1 MYSPQV
7 WATVLAKAKRQVEV
21 ESKQIP
27 KYVKHVDNDGELK
40 GVIHSCKFDAERMA
54 TAEAQVEQL
63 TDGFNTLTQALSDMN
78 EELAKAQGMLKF
90 CYAICQNP
98 AIKDLADSQRS
109 SARGALGS
117 LTFGRGGGG
126 YQRGSS
132 NASGQNAGRGAWRP
146 TP

>member
-7 WATVLAKAKRQVEV
+7 WATVLAKAKRQAIVEAT
-21 ESKQIP
+21 KIP
-27 KYVKHVDNDGELK
+27 KTKVNAEDSNERV
-40 GVIHSCKFDAERMA
+40 VHSCQFDSERMA
-54 TAEAQVEQL
+54 AAEAQVEQL

-117 LTFGRGGGG
+117 LSFGTRGGFNRPGAPNGG
-126 YQRGSS
+126 GH
-132 NASGQNAGRGAWRP
+132 NAGRGSWRP